1 MSTESLVE
9 KLTRTLQDA
18 QETLRAQFAVK
29 VAQVVDHIANASPAE
44 VREELDRLT
53 DDLIA
58 QFATA
63 YQELITAVEEGIP
76 AATTARKSAS
86 PRKKNPPKDPAKEPV
101 FVRPTYV
108 QRAFSSDGLRVAK
121 AARPVLM
128 EVLNDAIREDIARIK
143 QQLPT
148 FENGEREGEMKRV
161 TIQAEDIAKVKLQ
174 PKSEPDMPLTPSHAA
189 GTNPTID
196 LGTISLG
203 DDAPGH
209 EVAIVVRKVK

>member
-29 VAQVVDHIANASPAE
+29 VAQVAAHLAKASPAE
-44 VREELDRLT
+44 VREVLDRLT
-53 DDLIA
+53 DDLLA

-63 YQELITAVEEGIP
+63 YQELITYVEEGMP
-76 AATTARKSAS
+76 AGAPARKATS
-86 PRKKNPPKDPAKEPV
+86 PRKKAPPKDLKDLV

-108 QRAFSSDGLRVAK
+108 QQAFSAQGMRVSK
-121 AARPVLM
+121 AARPALM

-143 QQLPT
+143 EQLPT
-148 FENGEREGEMKRV
+148 ITKGEHEGEMKRV
-161 TIQAEDIAKVKLQ
+161 TVQPEDVAKVKLL
-174 PKSEPDMPLTPSHAA
+174 PKPESRASSALSPTPSH
-189 GTNPTID
+189 D
-196 LGTISLG
+196 LGIISLE

-209 EVAIVVRKVK
+209 EVAVVLRRVS